1 LTAVSP
7 ELLSIGDA
15 ARRAGVPASTLRYWE
30 RAGLLPAPQRVGGK
44 RRYDTDDLRQLDLL
58 VLAKQLGFSLA
69 EVRVIL
75 AGISASEPPP
85 QLWRELAARKLAEVE
100 RMLDE
105 ARAMKQIL
113 ETGMRCE
120 CLTMED
126 CLAAMAPMA
135 SRGKESG

>member
-1 LTAVSP
+1 MTVASE

-44 RRYDTDDLRQLDLL
+44 RRYDAEDLRRLQVV

-69 EVRVIL
+69 EIRLIL
-75 AGISASEPPP
+75 SGISAKSPPP
-85 QLWRELAARKLAEVE
+85 QLWRELAARKLPEVE
-100 RMLDE
+100 RTLNE
-105 ARAMKQIL
+105 ARVMKEML

-120 CLTMED
+120 CLTLED
-126 CLAAMAPMA
+126 CLAGA
-135 SRGKESG
+135 SSSR